1 MTVLI
6 KNTTKKATSD
16 KSKNQSVPKF
26 KPRYI
31 RFPVDATI
39 DQLFSQLKSEN
50 PFFSELDIVRFILG
64 KFARQNEY
72 QLQPESKFDNVFG
85 QLKELHKD
93 TPPMTED
100 QIFKIL
106 ENNDLM

>member
-1 MTVLI
+1 MSILL
-6 KNTTKKATSD
+6 KNTTKKVTSD
-16 KSKNQSVPKF
+16 KSKNQSVPKY

-64 KFARQNEY
+64 KFARQNGY
-72 QLQPESKFDNVFG
+72 QLDVSTPAILKTAESYEQTFTKST
-85 QLKELHKD
+85 L
-93 TPPMTED
+93 
-100 QIFKIL
+100 
-106 ENNDLM
+106 